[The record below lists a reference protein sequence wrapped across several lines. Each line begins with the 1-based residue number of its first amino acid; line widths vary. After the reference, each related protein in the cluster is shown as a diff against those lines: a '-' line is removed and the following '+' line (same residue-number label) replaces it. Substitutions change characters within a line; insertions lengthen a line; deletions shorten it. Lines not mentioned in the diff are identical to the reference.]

1 MIQRFPE
8 KDWPDIPFVHGLYLF
23 CQPYGRL
30 LSLERQEPT
39 FFVSILTDVE
49 GQRLYCPVLTFN
61 ETTLKEM
68 LGLVKINDDIEDDGQ
83 QALMSLLSIR
93 GSSLLRHA
101 VTGVSLQMI
110 PLCML

>member
-1 MIQRFPE
+1 M
-8 KDWPDIPFVHGLYLF
+8 
-23 CQPYGRL
+23 
-30 LSLERQEPT
+30 
-39 FFVSILTDVE
+39 E
-49 GQRLYCPVLTFN
+49 GQRLYCPVLTFT
-61 ETTLKEM
+61 EATLKEM

-93 GSSLLRHA
+93 GSSLLRHV